1 MLTGF
6 KSIRAKSDNTNRDW
20 INAPCKCMPYWFL
33 ILWFDKRDPVYYANG
48 QNTTTNLHFPSH
60 IARIRVIIVR
70 SGDEN
75 SFRNVHRVASLS
87 IYFRTRVFSNK
98 VPKMTVISCASSRG
112 IIDFKIRVTN
122 LLIANESRFS
132 RRVIV
137 LIPVICFE
145 IFIVNFY
152 RWVFID
158 EYMGTIMRLIIF
170 IEK

>member
-48 QNTTTNLHFPSH
+48 QNTTTNLHFPNH

-75 SFRNVHRVASLS
+75 SFRNVHRVATLS

-98 VPKMTVISCASSRG
+98 VPKMTGRWFHALHLVASLILKSVLR
-112 IIDFKIRVTN
+112 IYWLQTSHDFH
-122 LLIANESRFS
+122 AA
-132 RRVIV
+132 
-137 LIPVICFE
+137 
-145 IFIVNFY
+145 
-152 RWVFID
+152 
-158 EYMGTIMRLIIF
+158 
-170 IEK
+170 